1 MLEPVSAL
9 TLQLGVAAIYGLA
22 RPGSAV
28 SGEARLVQA
37 KAEAIV
43 ERVERSGAL
52 FGNKSRVVSE
62 LGSLAHSHSD
72 IGWDGGKASP
82 VSRVAIAIAVAFVR
96 ALPES
101 GEMPEVGVDPDGA
114 VSLDWIFS
122 RHRMLSVSIADD
134 TDRLAY
140 AWVDGTDRG
149 NAVERFDGNAIPRR
163 LTQTI
168 VAMFGKSD
176 RAAIRVA

>member
-9 TLQLGVAAIYGLA
+9 SLQFGLAAIYALA

-37 KAEAIV
+37 KAEVMV

-52 FGNKSRVVSE
+52 FGSKTRVVSE
-62 LGSLAHSHSD
+62 LRGLVQSHSD
-72 IGWDGGKASP
+72 MGWDGGKAFP
-82 VSRVAIAIAVAFVR
+82 VDRDAIAIAVAFVR
-96 ALPES
+96 ALPD
-101 GEMPEVGVDPDGA
+101 GCEMPEVGVDPDGA
-114 VSLDWIFS
+114 ISFDWIIS
-122 RHRMLSVSIADD
+122 RHRMLSVSTAGD

-149 NAVERFDGNAIPRR
+149 NAVERFDWDAIPMR
-163 LTQTI
+163 LMQAI
-168 VAMFGKSD
+168 VAMTDKSD
-176 RAAIRVA
+176 RAALRAA